1 MIPFLTDG
9 HKYCHSRTT
18 IPGNVVWST
27 TLMSVVENSYHIIGI
42 GGVNDCRVSNFKE
55 EQL

>member
-1 MIPFLTDG
+1 
-9 HKYCHSRTT
+9 
-18 IPGNVVWST
+18 
-27 TLMSVVENSYHIIGI
+27 MSVVENSYHIIGI